1 MADSPSSL
9 SKAYA
14 SWGRFPEARP
24 AGVERLAWR
33 TRLPDLDA
41 FAQPV
46 LAYGQGRSYGDSCLN
61 NGGVLLDTDGLD
73 RLIAFDQTTGR
84 VRAEAGVTLAKLLDV
99 LVPAGWFL
107 PVTPGTKFVSLG
119 GAIANDVHGKNHH
132 VAGTFG
138 RFVTAMELVRSD
150 AAGGDHRLVLT
161 PDGRPLGGGD
171 PDDAVA
177 DLFRATIGGLGL
189 TGLITWA
196 EFQAIPIQSD
206 QIAVTSTRFRSLPEF
221 LTLADAAA
229 DEPYTVAWIDALSP
243 QGRGLFM
250 QGHHVAGSLPAP
262 SRFRQKLAA
271 PFDAPSGTL
280 NALTVR
286 AFNAVY
292 YRAQLRDVVRSRK
305 HYEPFFYPLDAVGDW
320 NRIYGR
326 RGFLQYQCVVPFSDG
341 VSVTEALLAE
351 ISAAGAASFLAVL
364 KTFGDVPSP
373 GLLSFP
379 RPGIT
384 LALDLPHRGPET
396 LALVRRLNAIAIE
409 AGGALYP
416 AKDAVMT
423 PAQFRASFPDWEA
436 FAAHVDPQFSSS
448 FWRRVTTAER

>member
-1 MADSPSSL
+1 MAPADSL
-9 SKAYA
+9 SKTYA
-14 SWGRFPEARP
+14 SWGRYPVARP
-24 AGVERLAWR
+24 ASVERLAWR
-33 TRLPDLDA
+33 DALPDLDA
-41 FAQPV
+41 FERPV
-46 LAYGQGRSYGDSCLN
+46 LAYGQGRSYGDACLN

-73 RLIAFDQTTGR
+73 RLIAFDRATGR

-132 VAGTFG
+132 IAGTFG
-138 RFVTAMELVRSD
+138 RFVTAMELARSN
-150 AAGGDHRLVLT
+150 GQRLVLT
-161 PDGRPLGGGD
+161 PDGEHD
-171 PDDAVA
+171 E
-177 DLFRATIGGLGL
+177 LFRATVGGLGL

-206 QIAVTSTRFRSLPEF
+206 QIAVTRTRFRSLPEF

-229 DEPYTVAWIDALSP
+229 DEPYTVAWIDALST

-250 QGHHVAGSLPAP
+250 QGHHAPGSLPAP
-262 SRFRQKLAA
+262 SRFKQKLAS

-292 YRAQLRDVVRSRK
+292 YRAQRRDIARSCT
-305 HYEPFFYPLDAVGDW
+305 HYEPFFYPLDAVGNW

-326 RGFLQYQCVVPFSDG
+326 RGFLQYQCVVPFADG
-341 VSVTEALLAE
+341 VAVTEALLAE
-351 ISAAGAASFLAVL
+351 ISVAGAASFLAVL

-396 LALVRRLNAIAIE
+396 LALVRRLNTIAIE

-416 AKDAVMT
+416 AKDAVMS
-423 PAQFRASFPDWEA
+423 PAQFRASYPDWEA

>member
-1 MADSPSSL
+1 MAPADLL
-9 SKAYA
+9 SKNYA
-14 SWGRFPEARP
+14 SWGRYPVACP
-24 AGVERLAWR
+24 AAVERLAWR
-33 TRLPDLDA
+33 DALPDLGA
-41 FAQPV
+41 SERPV
-46 LAYGQGRSYGDSCLN
+46 LAYGQGRSYGDACLN
-61 NGGVLLDTDGLD
+61 SGGVLLDTDGLD
-73 RLIAFDQTTGR
+73 RLIAFDRVTGR

-132 VAGTFG
+132 IAGTFG

-150 AAGGDHRLVLT
+150 GQRLLLT
-161 PDGRPLGGGD
+161 PSGEHD
-171 PDDAVA
+171 

-196 EFQAIPIQSD
+196 EFQAIPIPSD
-206 QIAVTSTRFRSLPEF
+206 QIAVTRTRFRSLPEF
-221 LTLADAAA
+221 LTLAGAAA
-229 DEPYTVAWIDALSP
+229 DQPYTVAWIDALSP
-243 QGRGLFM
+243 AGRGLFM
-250 QGHHVAGSLPAP
+250 QGHHAPGGLPAP

-271 PFDAPSGTL
+271 PFDVPSGTL

-292 YRAQLRDVVRSRK
+292 YHAQRRDIARSQT
-305 HYEPFFYPLDAVGDW
+305 HYEPFFYPLDAVGNW

-326 RGFLQYQCVVPFSDG
+326 RGFLQYQCVVPFADG
-341 VSVTEALLAE
+341 VAVTEALLAA

-416 AKDAVMT
+416 AKDAVMS
-423 PAQFRASFPDWEA
+423 PAQFRASYPDWEA
-436 FAAHVDPQFSSS
+436 FGAHVDPKFSSS
-448 FWRRVTTAER
+448 FWRRVTASES